1 MDKRLIQAGY
11 IAIPIL
17 PTEGHAM
24 FPQPNFIIIEDL
36 GGKPR
41 KVELPVLGDTL
52 CISSNYKIVY
62 REILPEE
69 YGRAEEMKEFKM
81 ENSQQ
86 FVPKSAFNA
95 LSDYDT
101 LKENIAVINQLLALF
116 QFRGV
121 MKNLQ
126 LVIDEATLDDI
137 IELVNTPIIL
147 PTEPPVFPLITTT
160 TIP

>member
-17 PTEGHAM
+17 PTEGHILN
-24 FPQPNFIIIEDL
+24 PQPNFIVIEDL
-36 GGKPR
+36 GGKPT
-41 KVELPVLGDTL
+41 KVELPVIGDTL

-62 REILPEE
+62 REILPNEL
-69 YGRAEEMKEFKM
+69 GRAEEIREFKM
-81 ENSQQ
+81 ESSQQ

-101 LKENIAVINQLLALF
+101 LKENVAMVNQLLALF
-116 QFRGV
+116 QFRGI

-126 LVIDEATLDDI
+126 LVIDEITLDDI
-137 IELVNTPIIL
+137 IETVNAPVIPPTL
-147 PTEPPVFPLITTT
+147 PPTLPLITTT
-160 TIP
+160 TIL